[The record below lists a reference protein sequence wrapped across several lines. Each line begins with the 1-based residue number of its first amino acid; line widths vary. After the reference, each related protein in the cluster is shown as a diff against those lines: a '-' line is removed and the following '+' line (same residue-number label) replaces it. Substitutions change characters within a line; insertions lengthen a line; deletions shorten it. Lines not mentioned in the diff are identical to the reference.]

1 MCRAM
6 IIHKKADIK
15 LNMGKK
21 KKKVVTRKPVVS
33 GVVQKIVDVTISLV
47 QEIYRPNIKSCRL
60 LRVSTT
66 SLTMTTCTGSKM
78 RAL

>member
-6 IIHKKADIK
+6 IIHKKANIK

-33 GVVQKIVDVTISLV
+33 GVVQKMTISHV
-47 QEIYRPNIKSCRL
+47 IEIYRPNIKSCRPS
-60 LRVSTT
+60 RASTT
-66 SLTMTTCTGSKM
+66 SLTTTTCTGSKM
-78 RAL
+78 LAL